1 MKRFAM
7 AALLLVTPASAHAF
21 TYTVK
26 DMNGAW
32 NIFLDWS
39 MLALYYGLKAFQ

>member
-1 MKRFAM
+1 MKRFAI

-21 TYTVK
+21 TYTIS
-26 DMNGAW
+26 DMDDAW

-39 MLALYYGLKAFQ
+39 MVALYYGLKAFQ